1 MCVCV
6 CVYPQYKNL
15 YGIQNLYKENM
26 EYRIYV

>member
-1 MCVCV
+1 MCV